1 MPVAASVP
9 LLHSGSVA
17 DNCLVRNDWVCPL
30 YLETRSDIILA
41 ALGEHV
47 LILVLSLAVALLV
60 GFPLAL
66 LARRTAWLKTLVLG
80 AATVVYTIP
89 SLALVVLVLPYT
101 GLTLATV
108 VLALSLYALTIV
120 VRGVVAG
127 LEGVP
132 SHVEDAARGMGFG
145 PGRLLWQVQV
155 PLALPSLMAALRVAG
170 VSTVALT
177 TVGALV
183 AHGGLGN
190 LLFRGLDTRFFAQV
204 LTASV
209 LTVLLAFAVDLLL
222 LGVQKVLTP
231 WRRGAAA

>member
-1 MPVAASVP
+1 MPIISVV
-9 LLHSGSVA
+9 HGGSVA

-30 YLETRSDIILA
+30 YLETRADLLLE
-41 ALGEHV
+41 ALQEHV
-47 LILVLSLAVALLV
+47 LILVLSLAIGLLV

-66 LARRTAWLKTLVLG
+66 LARRTAWLRSLVLG
-80 AATVVYTIP
+80 AATLVYTIP
-89 SLALVVLVLPYT
+89 SLALFVLVLPYT
-101 GLTLATV
+101 GLTVTTV
-108 VLALSLYALTIV
+108 VLALGLYSLTII

-132 SHVEDAARGMGFG
+132 SAVEDAARGVGYG
-145 PGRLLWQVQV
+145 SRRLLWQVQV
-155 PLALPSLMAALRVAG
+155 PLALPSLIASLRVAG

-177 TVGALV
+177 TVGAVV

-190 LLFRGLDTRFFAQV
+190 LLFDGLSTNFLAQV

-222 LGVQKVLTP
+222 LALQRWLTP
-231 WRRGAAA
+231 WRRGVAA